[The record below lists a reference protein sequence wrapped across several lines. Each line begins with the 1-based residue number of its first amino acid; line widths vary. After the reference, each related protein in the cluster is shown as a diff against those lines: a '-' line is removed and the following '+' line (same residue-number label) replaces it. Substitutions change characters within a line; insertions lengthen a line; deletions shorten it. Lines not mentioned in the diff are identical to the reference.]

1 MAYRIEPR
9 TDARIADDE
18 QLLLRMNDD
27 HDVVAALKLALAAA
41 DTYRAIPAF
50 ESTGAIAVSCFL
62 VADDIEAEIVVRGT
76 RWSVYGLA
84 AVGRLRS
91 LGFEVVA
98 TNVYDGDELLP
109 FSDRHADVIVSPYPT
124 GLARYSQLPKA
135 EQRRLRDT
143 IQERFVDALR
153 AFDPRR
159 TVDEGRDVRW
169 MT

>member
-27 HDVVAALKLALAAA
+27 HDVVAALKLALGAA
-41 DTYRAIPAF
+41 DAYRAIPGF
-50 ESTGAIAVSCFL
+50 ESKGAIAVSCFL
-62 VADDIEAEIVVRGT
+62 VADDVEAGIVVRGT

-84 AVGRLRS
+84 PVGRLRS
-91 LGFEVVA
+91 LDFDVVA
-98 TNVYDGDELLP
+98 TNVYDGDDLLP
-109 FSDRHADVIVSPYPT
+109 LSDRHADVIIAPYPT
-124 GLARYSQLPKA
+124 GLAPYAQLQKA

-143 IQERFVDALR
+143 IQDRFVTALR

-159 TVDEGRDVRW
+159 TVDEG
-169 MT
+169 